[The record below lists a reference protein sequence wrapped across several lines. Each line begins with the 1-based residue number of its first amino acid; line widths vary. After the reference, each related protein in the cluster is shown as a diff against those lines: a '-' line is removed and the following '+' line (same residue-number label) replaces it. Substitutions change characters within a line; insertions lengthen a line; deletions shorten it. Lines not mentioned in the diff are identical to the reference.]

1 MHTVRVRVADA
12 RRIPHP
18 SIPGVE
24 KHYFLIRVAHFPSGI
39 PLDANPRDAEGRDLN
54 RRVYKQV
61 EDSLFNRASEIGTF
75 DLMNKGIT
83 VVAEKVTKLSDHE
96 YELTFDEGQGITDG
110 GHTTRLLEKN
120 LNDETLPA
128 EQHVEM
134 RVITGV
140 QQPLIA
146 DIAKG
151 LNTGMQ
157 VKPYAIENLRGR
169 FDWMKE
175 IVDGQPFGDL
185 IAWRENEDK
194 PYNVVDIL
202 CLLEC
207 VNVHNYPNDTP
218 RHPVAAYDK
227 TSQVINSFADD
238 PERYRAYGPILVDV
252 MKLYDIIRHD
262 FRDTY
267 NKVTKGN
274 AGALKIVDKASK
286 KKAFSFPFADLP
298 DDEYRLNN
306 GAALPILA
314 AFRNLVEIER
324 LARTARWIGGFEF
337 VLKFWDSVKEEAVT
351 LTHQGIGTYGRTP
364 NAIGKARPHW
374 TLMHL
379 TFDRRLAH
387 MLEKKTAPILLPL
400 GKPAGVVLRQLTE
413 EERTAR
419 ARALAEKPRKA

>member
-24 KHYFLIRVAHFPSGI
+24 KHYFLIRVAYFPSGI

-54 RRVYKQV
+54 HRVYKQV

-83 VVAEKVTKLSDHE
+83 VVAEKVTKLNDHE

-146 DIAKG
+146 DITKG

-175 IVDGQPFGDL
+175 IIDGQPFGDL

-238 PERYRAYGPILVDV
+238 PERYRAYYREGHSPSTFIRNCDGCDPSVGNS
-252 MKLYDIIRHD
+252 LY
-262 FRDTY
+262 
-267 NKVTKGN
+267 
-274 AGALKIVDKASK
+274 
-286 KKAFSFPFADLP
+286 
-298 DDEYRLNN
+298 
-306 GAALPILA
+306 
-314 AFRNLVEIER
+314 
-324 LARTARWIGGFEF
+324 
-337 VLKFWDSVKEEAVT
+337 
-351 LTHQGIGTYGRTP
+351 Q
-364 NAIGKARPHW
+364 W
-374 TLMHL
+374 TLPPNRNVSLVSKAEKGTTCRIRACKSGRGTMPSL
-379 TFDRRLAH
+379 PAIFATRSKRKLRGRSARLGARVKSSRSSSTFGSDF
-387 MLEKKTAPILLPL
+387 
-400 GKPAGVVLRQLTE
+400 PA
-413 EERTAR
+413 EERA
-419 ARALAEKPRKA
+419 